1 MFTRIIPMKHMP
13 GVYLQI
19 MQDPVD
25 YHHLCMDAVVGGQEL
40 PESIPG
46 MNLMLIAGA

>member
-1 MFTRIIPMKHMP
+1 MFTQIILMKHMP
-13 GVYLQI
+13 DVYLQT
-19 MQDPVD
+19 MQDCAD
-25 YHHLCMDAVVGGQEL
+25 YHHLCMDVVTGGQEL